1 MQAAI
6 PLFGFVNPV
15 NLNIAQTQQTLQR
28 LTLYPEKEHGY
39 KKGYIWINPAR
50 RGQTTITDS
59 SETIPDPWQS
69 FFCDNYCIGLR
80 ISLFPV

>member
-1 MQAAI
+1 MDI
-6 PLFGFVNPV
+6 KKDTFG
-15 NLNIAQTQQTLQR
+15 L
-28 LTLYPEKEHGY
+28 K
-39 KKGYIWINPAR
+39 PAR